1 MAIKISN
8 SVKVEVRSNFNE
20 LQSDIEQ
27 NEYFFTYYV
36 RISNLGSDT
45 IQLMHRKWDIVDSVG
60 EQKFVTGE
68 GVVGEQPILFP
79 GDTYEYYSGCLLKTR
94 FGKMSGAYVFKS
106 LPTGDLFESE
116 IPEFTLQLPWVL
128 N

>member
-36 RISNLGSDT
+36 RISNLGTDT

-60 EQKFVTGE
+60 EQKMVTGD

-79 GDTYEYYSGCLLKTR
+79 GDTYEYYSGCLLKTG

-106 LPTGDLFESE
+106 LPSGDLFESE